1 MTKNVVFLAFLMF
14 FFVVCLSSCLEADNS
29 LSINFK
35 GKVAYQTK
43 STNEKYFINIY
54 DAVAGRRLYTNIS
67 LDEDGYFGPI
77 SFTMPQTPVIYF
89 ETSNI
94 NGQILKAVYPF
105 DLRNPPILG
114 VNTVFVNI
122 DEKTTN
128 AANNLE
134 KKLNTKLGIDSINI
148 SINDWID
155 SVLESGGFYVSW
167 TNYGIN
173 VVGKIDQLLA
183 TKDVRYIL
191 SLDIKPKD
199 GYSVGFNTPVSIE
212 ANVLNLEKEK
222 NVNYKFEIIGGL
234 LKGKVQNGNNRVFNF
249 ETLSAR
255 DSIEY
260 LTEHKLLYLPDKITV
275 IGINP
280 YNLEEISYHVRATAE
295 VDGYKIMAEK
305 VITPTE
311 VSLGIQNVPIG
322 SVVILNTKKNNS
334 YSWKLTNGKANLY
347 ENNTRN
353 PYFIPEAS
361 SIYEI
366 SDGNGNTLNM
376 YAGTYIGVGNI
387 KTMGGTIADHPKIKL
402 QLDNIEVCF
411 SCHGPNSP
419 VKSGSG
425 GSKISYNIYEK
436 FEKWI
441 NTGHSRIMSWSLEGA
456 GEPEISHY
464 SDSCLSC
471 HSVGYIEGKKLD
483 DGGFYSKLKNYYSIN
498 TLFIGENGIFDLPTS
513 AEIASTYWEELN
525 NSYPKLAALSNI
537 QCENCHG
544 PVGSKNMES
553 GEDLIMG
560 PSHGKGII
568 DKISYDSSLCGTCH
582 GEPPRHNR
590 YQLWQQTESS
600 GHANYDLA
608 LSASRVNGH
617 CDRCHNAQGFIEWS
631 KQIKETNNAGNLAN
645 DYFEKYKWRIQDNSA
660 NVHPVTCVA
669 CHDPHDTGLDGIGA
683 LVRVYDNVI
692 TPAGFNVSGY
702 GYGALCIACHN
713 SRNGTHNDRVVMKDF
728 QAPHSASQGDVF
740 AGENAYFVNAPTTS
754 VHSLIDNTCAGCH
767 MAPNP
772 DKGINGTN
780 HTFQVDKKVL
790 CTSCHGGENV
800 NIAISADAYQE
811 NIKKK
816 IEEMAA
822 NIEDKLLSALPESFQ
837 ISNWDSQTDSYNN
850 VTLSKLNIERIVL
863 FNNNSPIEIHGQMS
877 MGLITKDKKLYMSR
891 IADIK
896 VGSATVFNYNDD
908 LMKSLWN
915 FYLIESDGS
924 FGIHNPQYTEIVIS
938 KTLEMINKI

>member
-1 MTKNVVFLAFLMF
+1 MTRNVVFLVFLTF
-14 FFVVCLSSCLEADNS
+14 FFVVGLYSCLEADNS
-29 LSINFK
+29 LSINLK
-35 GKVAYQTK
+35 GKVVYQSK

-54 DAVAGRRLYTNIS
+54 DAVAGKRLYTNIS
-67 LDEDGYFGPI
+67 IDENGYFGPI

-89 ETSNI
+89 ETSAI
-94 NGQILKAVYPF
+94 DGKILKAVYPF
-105 DLRNPPILG
+105 DLRNPPVLG
-114 VNTVFVNI
+114 VNTVIINI

-128 AANNLE
+128 AVNNLE
-134 KKLNTKLGIDSINI
+134 KKLNAKLGVDPVNI
-148 SINDWID
+148 SINNWID

-167 TNYGIN
+167 SNYGIN
-173 VVGKIDQLLA
+173 VIGKIDQLLA
-183 TKDVRYIL
+183 VKDVRYIL
-191 SLDIKPKD
+191 SLSAKPKD

-212 ANVLNLEKEK
+212 ANILNLEKEK

-234 LKGKVQNGNNRVFNF
+234 LNGKVQNSNNPVFNF
-249 ETLSAR
+249 ETLSAK

-260 LTEHKLLYLPDKITV
+260 LVEHKLLYLPDKISV

-280 YNLEEISYHVRATAE
+280 YNLEEISYHVRVTAE
-295 VDGYKIMAEK
+295 VDGYEIIAEK

-322 SVVILNTKKNNS
+322 STVILNTKKNNS
-334 YSWKLTNGKANLY
+334 YNWKLMEGKTTIY
-347 ENNTRN
+347 ENISPN
-353 PYFIPEAS
+353 PFFIPEIPG
-361 SIYEI
+361 IYEI
-366 SDGNGNTLNM
+366 SDGNNNSIKI

-387 KTMGGTIADHPKIKL
+387 KTSEGTIADHPKNKL
-402 QLDNIEVCF
+402 KLDNIENCF

-425 GSKISYNIYEK
+425 DDKVSYNIYEK
-436 FEKWI
+436 FDKWI
-441 NTGHSRIMSWSLEGA
+441 NTGHARIMSWSLEGA

-483 DGGFYSKLKNYYSIN
+483 DGGFYSTLKNYYNIN
-498 TLFIGENGIFDLPTS
+498 TLFIGENGIFDLPAST
-513 AEIASTYWEELN
+513 EIASTYWEELN

-544 PVGSKNMES
+544 PVGSKNNDGKS
-553 GEDLIMG
+553 DLIMG

-608 LSASRVNGH
+608 YSTSRMNGH

-631 KQIKETNNAGNLAN
+631 NQIKETGSANNLI
-645 DYFEKYKWRIQDNSA
+645 DSYFEKYKWRIQNTAA
-660 NVHPVTCVA
+660 NVDPVTCVA
-669 CHDPHDTGLDGIGA
+669 CHDPHDTGLDGVNA
-683 LVRVYDNVI
+683 EVRIYNDAILPV
-692 TPAGFNVSGY
+692 GFNVSGY
-702 GYGALCIACHN
+702 GYGALCITCHN
-713 SRNGTHNDRVVMKDF
+713 SRNGIHNDKVAPKDF

-740 AGENAYFVNAPTTS
+740 AGENAYFVNTPIIS
-754 VHSLIDNTCAGCH
+754 VHSLVDNTCTGCH

-790 CTSCHGGENV
+790 CTSCHGGDNV
-800 NIAISADAYQE
+800 NITVSADAYQE
-811 NIKKK
+811 GIKKK
-816 IEEMAA
+816 IEDMAST
-822 NIEDKLLSALPESFQ
+822 IENKLLKRMPEAFQ
-837 ISNWDSQTDSYNN
+837 ISNWDSQTDTYNN
-850 VTLSKLNIERIVL
+850 VNLSKHDIEMVVL
-863 FNNNSPIEIHGQMS
+863 FNDNSPIEIHGQMS
-877 MGLITKDKKLYMSR
+877 MGFITKDKKLYMSR
-891 IADIK
+891 IPDIK
-896 VGSATVFNYNDD
+896 VGSETVFNYNDD

-915 FYLIESDGS
+915 FYILESDGS
-924 FGIHNPQYTEIVIS
+924 FGIHNPEYTEIVIS
-938 KTLEMINKI
+938 KTLEVINKI